1 MPQTRSMT
9 SALAPST
16 QRLVDALQTVKLSNG
31 LTMRYCDT
39 APGENDKPLVVFLHG
54 WPECWFSWRHQLAAA
69 DARGYRAVAP
79 DLRGFGGTD
88 APKGTEHYGV
98 EKRVGDVAALLAH
111 LGKENASFVGHDHGA
126 ATGWLLARLR
136 PDLVRCYYALSVPT
150 SPRPPFRPLG
160 LLRFLYGDESQP
172 EGSVYGLGWL
182 FPFYKRAPRFMY
194 MLYHCLPQAGN
205 IYGANTRKAQL
216 ALQFSD
222 IPFGEGLDDANYAMD
237 GPMYYDDVAVPPF
250 ERVPAPTGLPDWA
263 TQAEVDYV
271 VGEYERAGWE
281 GGLEWYRTFDNDWKA
296 TEGLGKCAVPAAFLA
311 GTKDLVVKM
320 MGGRR
325 VISYRL
331 KQAVEGEVS
340 IKFIEGAGHWIQQ
353 ERPAEVND
361 EIFNF
366 LDAHGK

>member
-39 APGENDKPLVVFLHG
+39 APGENDKPLVVFLRGAASRARRPTKRDGGRRAAAAEPESPGGDRWRVVRGGGSRRRRGRDVAILRDGRLDGSAASQVSQVSRPRRHG

-172 EGSVYGLGWL
+172 EGSVDRPSGSETRPSLCYALREEL
-182 FPFYKRAPRFMY
+182 F
-194 MLYHCLPQAGN
+194 
-205 IYGANTRKAQL
+205 
-216 ALQFSD
+216 ALTF
-222 IPFGEGLDDANYAMD
+222 
-237 GPMYYDDVAVPPF
+237 
-250 ERVPAPTGLPDWA
+250 TA
-263 TQAEVDYV
+263 T
-271 VGEYERAGWE
+271 
-281 GGLEWYRTFDNDWKA
+281 T
-296 TEGLGKCAVPAAFLA
+296 P
-311 GTKDLVVKM
+311 
-320 MGGRR
+320 
-325 VISYRL
+325 
-331 KQAVEGEVS
+331 AVEC
-340 IKFIEGAGHWIQQ
+340 
-353 ERPAEVND
+353 
-361 EIFNF
+361 
-366 LDAHGK
+366 